1 VRQSLLRRFLVTNGI
16 AALLLLPLLYL
27 SYPAPAQQT
36 DGDTAVVDAVRT
48 MYRAA
53 TKDDL
58 ELFHSVVSPHFYA
71 FDGGKRF
78 DGDALLLL
86 IRQAHE
92 AGAVYV
98 WQVTEP
104 EVHRTGNTAWIAYTN
119 VGSKTS
125 KDGQTVPMKWLE
137 SAQLEKQGG
146 KWVIVFFHSTRA
158 PL

>member
-1 VRQSLLRRFLVTNGI
+1 MRQSLLRRFWVSNCI
-16 AALLLLPLLYL
+16 AALLLPLYL
-27 SYPAPAQQT
+27 SSPARAQQT
-36 DGDTAVVDAVRT
+36 DEDTAVVDAVRT
-48 MYRAA
+48 MYRAV

-58 ELFHSVVSPHFYA
+58 DLFHSVVSPRFYA

-78 DGDALLLL
+78 DGDALPLL

-104 EVHRTGNTAWIAYTN
+104 EVHRTGTTAWIAYTN
-119 VGSKTS
+119 VGSKTG

-146 KWVIVFFHSTRA
+146 KWLIVFFHSTRV

>member
-1 VRQSLLRRFLVTNGI
+1 MRQSWFRRFLVTNGI
-16 AALLLLPLLYL
+16 AALLLLLYL
-27 SYPAPAQQT
+27 PSSAQAQQT
-36 DGDTAVVDAVRT
+36 DEDTAVVDAVRT
-48 MYRAA
+48 MYRAVA
-53 TKDDL
+53 KDDL
-58 ELFHSVVSPHFYA
+58 DLFHSVVSSHFYA

-78 DGDALLLL
+78 DGDALPLL

-92 AGAVYV
+92 SGVVYV

-119 VGSKTS
+119 VGSRTG
-125 KDGQTVPMKWLE
+125 KDGQTTSMKWLE

-146 KWVIVFFHSTRA
+146 KWVIVFFHSTRV

>member
-1 VRQSLLRRFLVTNGI
+1 MASCV
-16 AALLLLPLLYL
+16 AALLLPPYV
-27 SYPAPAQQT
+27 SSPAQAPQA
-36 DGDTAVVDAVRT
+36 DEDAAVVDAVRT

-58 ELFHSVVSPHFYA
+58 DLFHSVVSARFHA

-78 DGDALLLL
+78 DGDALPLL

-92 AGAVYV
+92 AGVVYV

-104 EVHRTGNTAWIAYTN
+104 EVHRTSNTAWIAYTN
-119 VGSKTS
+119 VGSRTG

-146 KWVIVFFHSTRA
+146 KWLIVFFHSTRM
-158 PL
+158 PM